1 MDGTSLVLSLCWK
14 HPEREHQSS
23 FPFHR
28 NENQGVGKWKAGI
41 QFSKLKSFFKF
52 SSLWLISLCLPLGS
66 WPGRACRA
74 SCQTDEWQLW
84 RRAAGQSSRA
94 VQGPLPRDPI
104 LDYHSFRMKEPLAD
118 HLPSP
123 LPLSRAEGDFW
134 TLLYINLSIPLS
146 QHEVDADETLV
157 GSPTVDAKDP
167 SVQQRTVSGQN
178 ERLPRPD
185 GDSAW
190 SIYTERPI

>member
-1 MDGTSLVLSLCWK
+1 
-14 HPEREHQSS
+14 
-23 FPFHR
+23 
-28 NENQGVGKWKAGI
+28 
-41 QFSKLKSFFKF
+41 
-52 SSLWLISLCLPLGS
+52 
-66 WPGRACRA
+66 
-74 SCQTDEWQLW
+74 
-84 RRAAGQSSRA
+84 
-94 VQGPLPRDPI
+94 
-104 LDYHSFRMKEPLAD
+104 MKEPLAD

-134 TLLYINLSIPLS
+134 TLFYINLSILLS

-178 ERLPRPD
+178 ERLSRLD